1 MDERKERNEMRKIA
15 LEHEAW
21 RLAEE
26 PRMEPPTRELVE
38 RFRECP
44 DTHMDSDVFAE
55 LCERICESNTIYP
68 AFYLVFPYLVEIAM
82 GQPPAQAGELWE
94 WMGAWISES
103 YQPYAAGMPR
113 EVMEVY
119 RESLS
124 VAETAVLDY
133 ICRCGFS
140 SHRGSIHYL
149 SGAPFA
155 FVKPEF
161 GYLSTMSDT
170 ELWEEASC
178 PNGHTETYTIRK
190 KGIADSSNRRISMQE
205 TAWEEVGRLIGKM
218 PARHPNPWTR
228 LLPVVNGLEDCR
240 EKQMAEAACRK
251 GISRETPFP
260 VAVFLYLYL
269 LQNMGRAGEDAEF
282 SQLCRRM
289 FDRISCP
296 ACGVQFIFM
305 DGWLHSFES
314 E

>member
-1 MDERKERNEMRKIA
+1 
-15 LEHEAW
+15 
-21 RLAEE
+21 
-26 PRMEPPTRELVE
+26 
-38 RFRECP
+38 
-44 DTHMDSDVFAE
+44 
-55 LCERICESNTIYP
+55 
-68 AFYLVFPYLVEIAM
+68 M
-82 GQPPAQAGELWE
+82 GVD
-94 WMGAWISES
+94 GAWISES

-124 VAETAVLDY
+124 VAETAVLDH
-133 ICRCGFS
+133 ICRWGFS
-140 SHRGSIHYL
+140 SHGGSIHYL

-178 PNGHTETYTIRK
+178 PEGHTETYRIRK
-190 KGIADSSNRRISMQE
+190 KGIADSSNRRVSVQE

-218 PARHPNPWTR
+218 PARHPNPWVG
-228 LLPVVNGLEDCR
+228 LLPVVERLEDCR

-269 LQNMGRAGEDAEF
+269 LQNMGRAEEDAEF

-296 ACGVQFIFM
+296 ACGAQFIFM